1 MHKFVIMVEG
11 ELRTYTNYDDI
22 PDNFDHVIEFI
33 PEIPDGPHTE
43 EQHEEMSK
51 WNQRLQLLI
60 AKENS
65 KIGHS

>member
-11 ELRTYTNYDDI
+11 ELRTYTDYDDI

>member
-11 ELRTYTNYDDI
+11 ELRTYINYDDI